1 MRDTLDSYAAS
12 LPKWPWLQTL
22 VGAKNWDFEIREIN
36 PKAPVHAT
44 VRARFDLPEVRQ
56 CAGVGAYRPDA
67 LKNHESFKQYY
78 QPLTSAESP
87 AHLAPKSCRISRSLR
102 LEGLMFAGR
111 SRMRFSDAK
120 SIGRSFHTL
129 RDADVT
135 PAKT

>member
-1 MRDTLDSYAAS
+1 VQHCEIASMRDTLDSYAAS

-87 AHLAPKSCRISRSLR
+87 AHLHRSPAASLD
-102 LEGLMFAGR
+102 R
-111 SRMRFSDAK
+111 SDSKA
-120 SIGRSFHTL
+120 
-129 RDADVT
+129 
-135 PAKT
+135 